1 MNLAARN
8 DNCNLCQVFLL
19 LCLEIVAR
27 GLKTMFPYATIPGMV
42 AEIGSLVIFH
52 M

>member
-8 DNCNLCQVFLL
+8 DNWNLCQVFLL

-27 GLKTMFPYATIPGMV
+27 GLKTMFPYATIPGMA
-42 AEIGSLVIFH
+42 AEMGSLVIFH